1 MHTIA
6 HEMVIPFLSVMMPP
20 LLMLSTHLRQTFRK
34 KTDAEFVRSAREKL
48 GLTQAELADKLGIE
62 RRTIMRYESKTPLPL
77 TTRFALMYLL
87 RGRRKK
93 KRRG

>member
-6 HEMVIPFLSVMMPP
+6 HGIAFQLAVLLPP
-20 LLMLSTHLRQTFRK
+20 ILLGSRLRQALRK
-34 KTDAEFVRSAREKL
+34 KTDAEFVRDAREKL

-62 RRTIMRYESKTPLPL
+62 RRTIMRYEGSTPLPL

-87 RGRRKK
+87 SRRRKK
-93 KRRG
+93 KRGG